1 MRGKVTVGTSDTNC
15 MYVLPP
21 VLEHFREQFPE
32 VAIVVLN
39 KTSSEVRQLI
49 LNDAVDFGVV
59 TLPLR
64 QRDLIGEPLFTRRD
78 VVICSPDH
86 PFAHRHYI
94 DLKTIATEPLLALE
108 RGSMSRLVMEEA
120 FSQSGVEMNVSMN
133 LGSVEV
139 IKRFV
144 EIGFGIGIVP
154 QVAVV
159 RETEEGNLVAI
170 PMRRIKPRE
179 IGLVFHRSRHRS
191 AAANALVK
199 IMMDQLSGRRL

>member
-1 MRGKVTVGTSDTNC
+1 M
-15 MYVLPP
+15 
-21 VLEHFREQFPE
+21 
-32 VAIVVLN
+32 
-39 KTSSEVRQLI
+39 RQLVSD
-49 LNDAVDFGVV
+49 DAVDFGVV
-59 TLPLR
+59 SLPLR

-78 VVICSPDH
+78 VIICSPDH
-86 PFAHRHYI
+86 RFAHRHHI

-154 QVAVV
+154 HVAVM
-159 RETEEGNLVAI
+159 REIEERNLVGVSVRG
-170 PMRRIKPRE
+170 MKPRK
-179 IGLVFHRSRHRS
+179 IGLVFHRSRNRS
-191 AAANALVK
+191 AAARTLVEIAK
-199 IMMDQLSGRRL
+199 EQLSGRRL